1 MPVSPSVAFA
11 GCSLIR
17 FPTKPHACVSE
28 YFPSKEMYAEPSP
41 CGKSVPLWLM
51 RLDGNRGHGMRPA
64 QLSTLRFIALL
75 FILPG
80 LAGLIVSALIS
91 TRYLEVMPREPVMT
105 EGRIV
110 PREIHGI
117 VVYQT
122 GGEDRKLNQIEYS
135 SVGVFVVGLL
145 LGLVYLEKWGA
156 TQPRYGE
163 EEELADDRT

>member
-1 MPVSPSVAFA
+1 
-11 GCSLIR
+11 
-17 FPTKPHACVSE
+17 
-28 YFPSKEMYAEPSP
+28 
-41 CGKSVPLWLM
+41 
-51 RLDGNRGHGMRPA
+51 MRPA
-64 QLSTLRFIALL
+64 QLATLRFIALL

-91 TRYLEVMPREPVMT
+91 THYLEVMPRGPVMT

-122 GGEDRKLNQIEYS
+122 GEEDRKLNQIEYS

-163 EEELADDRT
+163 EEELADDRP